1 MARNQA
7 EGHASFGGRI
17 ASRWPSAPRSER
29 VLIASLNREFW
40 RRPRQAVSTGGQR
53 YTASMYQMI
62 VATAADAP
70 IISQHRRRMFVDAG
84 RADNQVLDVMA
95 EHFEPW
101 VERMLAEGKYNGWIM
116 TAAGQVV
123 ASAGLL
129 ILDWPPHPLDP
140 RQDKRGYLL
149 NVFVEPEFRRKRLA
163 SQLIEVVLSE
173 ARRRK
178 IRVVALHSTDSG
190 KALYESNG
198 FRRTDEMFYVEP
210 IEG

>member
-1 MARNQA
+1 M
-7 EGHASFGGRI
+7 F
-17 ASRWPSAPRSER
+17 
-29 VLIASLNREFW
+29 
-40 RRPRQAVSTGGQR
+40 
-53 YTASMYQMI
+53 QMI

-84 RADNQVLDVMA
+84 RADNQILGVMS

-116 TAAGQVV
+116 TANGQVI

-163 SQLIEVVLSE
+163 SQLIEVALAE

-178 IRVVALHSTDSG
+178 IRVVALHSTESG
-190 KALYESNG
+190 RALYESNG

-210 IEG
+210 VEE